1 MLFVGS
7 SHGPEGRLAEEAGI
21 GFRAVPSSPLGR
33 TLSLSNVV
41 SLARLAAG
49 APRARRIL
57 REFRPTAVLG
67 TGGYTT
73 AAVLVAA
80 KSLGCRIVIHEQNA
94 VPGRT
99 NRRIARI
106 ADRVC
111 VSFESS
117 ARYFQARKVVVTG
130 MPVRR
135 EFACLP
141 PKAGARRALGLEE
154 NAFTILVLGGSQ
166 GARTLNDTV
175 LSAWPLI
182 DDGAAQ
188 VLHQTGPRNLADALA
203 HPGLSAVGEQ
213 AGSRYRVE
221 GYVDTPAAMAAADL
235 VISRAGAST
244 LAEITA
250 AGLPSVLFPYPHAYA
265 MHQHHNARHL
275 ADQGAAVLCDD
286 ETTSP
291 QALAALVVDLRD
303 SPERLQAMAS
313 AARSLGRPDA
323 ADAVARVVISLAS

>member
-7 SHGPEGRLAEEAGI
+7 SHGPEGKLAEEAGI
-21 GFRAVPSSPLGR
+21 GFRAVPSSPLSR
-33 TLSLSNVV
+33 TLSFSNVA

-57 REFRPTAVLG
+57 REFRPRAVLG

-117 ARYFQARKVVVTG
+117 ASYFQTRKVVVTG
-130 MPVRR
+130 MPIRGD
-135 EFACLP
+135 FACLP
-141 PKAGARRALGLEE
+141 PKAEARRVLGLEE

-166 GARTLNDTV
+166 GAKKLNDTV

-203 HPGLSAVGEQ
+203 HPGLQAAGEQ
-213 AGSRYRVE
+213 ARSRYRIE
-221 GYVDTPAAMAAADL
+221 GYVDTPTAMAAADL
-235 VISRAGAST
+235 AISRAGAST
-244 LAEITA
+244 IAEFTA
-250 AGLPSVLFPYPHAYA
+250 AGLPSVLFPYPFAYA
-265 MHQHHNARHL
+265 RHQHHNARYL
-275 ADQGAAVLCDD
+275 ADHGAAVLCDD
-286 ETTSP
+286 ETTGP
-291 QALAALVVDLRD
+291 QALADLVADLRG
-303 SPERLQAMAS
+303 SPESLQAMGS
-313 AARSLGRPDA
+313 AARSLCRLDA
-323 ADAVARVVISLAS
+323 ADAVARLVISLAS